1 MFHKKLHHNLI
12 PASLKLKVLV
22 TVTLSFSTL
31 VFAAPTPI
39 YSSVETSKVQETR
52 EPEATTGLA
61 VNKAVYGKKFMISA
75 ANPYASKAGYSMLKQ
90 GGSAVDAAIATE
102 LVLTLVEPQS
112 SGIGGGTYMLHW
124 DEKNKQMT
132 TFDGRETA
140 PAKATSR
147 LFLKANGKPLKWIDA
162 VVGGRSVGVPGLLA
176 TFKKAHDQYGK
187 LPWATLFEP
196 AIKLAEHGF
205 IVSPR
210 LEKLLGM
217 NFNPGIHQLPEI
229 NHYLFPNGKSLKA
242 GEILINRKLANVFRS
257 IAKEGI
263 DVFYKGWLAKK
274 IVAKVQQAAIHP
286 GLLSMQDMATYQ
298 VPQRTPVCASYRTYN
313 LCGMPPSSSGGIAV
327 IQILKQLEP
336 FNLSQYKPNSVT
348 AMHLFTQS
356 SRLAFADRNRYLAD
370 SDFVSVPMAGL
381 IADDYLAERA
391 KLINP
396 QMDMGKALAGFPQGA
411 LAQADDNAIERPST
425 SHISII
431 DADGNAISMTSS
443 IENGFGSALMVEGFI
458 LNNQLTDF
466 SLDPKRNGK
475 WVANRVAANK
485 RPRSSMAPMM
495 VFNQDDSLKLLVGS
509 PGGSRIIDYVAQ
521 TIIAI
526 LDWQLDPQQAINL
539 PKVTNRNYITT
550 LERGTKAEDLKA
562 PLEAKGHHVQIRD
575 LNSGIHAIEVTK
587 TGLIGGADPRREGLV
602 LTQ

>member
-1 MFHKKLHHNLI
+1 MTFYKKQFFTN
-12 PASLKLKVLV
+12 VF
-22 TVTLSFSTL
+22 FSTVLLSTAL
-31 VFAAPTPI
+31 VSTSLYAGFD
-39 YSSVETSKVQETR
+39 ETSDIEAINITSHQETR
-52 EPEATTGLA
+52 EPEAATGLA
-61 VNKAVYGKKFMISA
+61 KNRAVYGKKFMVSA
-75 ANPYASKAGYSMLKQ
+75 ANPYASKAGYSMLEQ

-112 SGIGGGTYMLHW
+112 SGIGGGTFMLHW
-124 DEKNKQMT
+124 DNKHHKMVA
-132 TFDGRETA
+132 FDGRETA
-140 PAKATSR
+140 PEKATSS

-196 AIKLAEHGF
+196 AIKLAEQGF
-205 IVSPR
+205 VVSPR

-217 NFNPGIHQLPEI
+217 NFNPGIHKLPEI
-229 NHYLFPNGKSLKA
+229 NHYLFPNGKSLKS
-242 GEILINRKLANVFRS
+242 GDVLVNKKLANVYRS
-257 IAKEGI
+257 IAKDGI
-263 DVFYKGWLAKK
+263 NVFYKGWLAKK
-274 IVAKVQQAAIHP
+274 IVAKVQHSAIAP
-286 GLLSMQDMATYQ
+286 GLLSMQDMAAYS
-298 VPQRTPVCASYRTYN
+298 VPQRKPVCAKYRSYN
-313 LCGMPPSSSGGIAV
+313 LCGMPPSSSGGVAV

-336 FNLSQYKPNSVT
+336 FNLSQYLPNSLE
-348 AMHLFTQS
+348 ALHLFTQS
-356 SRLAFADRNRYLAD
+356 SRLAFADRDRYLAD
-370 SDFVSVPMAGL
+370 TDFVSVPMTGL
-381 IADDYLAERA
+381 IADNYLAKRA
-391 KLINP
+391 KLIKVNS
-396 QMDMGKALAGFPQGA
+396 DMGKAFAGLPEGA

-475 WVANRVAANK
+475 CVANRVEANK

-495 VFNQDDSLKLLVGS
+495 VFNEDNSLKLLVGS

-521 TIIAI
+521 TIIGV
-526 LDWQLDPQQAINL
+526 LDWHLDPQQAINL

-550 LERGTKAEDLKA
+550 LEKGTSVEALKV

-587 TGLIGGADPRREGLV
+587 KGLIGGADPRREGLV